1 MNISNINLNDFNT
14 MQMMFKT
21 NGTGLPNCNMFGNE
35 MFGTQS
41 GTQKGGQ
48 SSTSQTTQNTSNG
61 DLK

>member
-1 MNISNINLNDFNT
+1 